1 MNFNEALQK
10 AAAYCSLSEKCEYE
24 VKEKLRT
31 WDVSN
36 TDVAKVID
44 QLRHDDFINDARYCT
59 YYTRDKFRFNRWGK
73 IKIGMMLRSKQLPE
87 EEITNARATLN
98 ELEVEHRDL
107 NLIID
112 HLAATPLPEQDQLL
126 IHRLKK
132 RKLMLKDKIY
142 QLERMLVPDVPA

>member
-87 EEITNARATLN
+87 EEIENALAQIDEAEYEEALVVILQTKLKSLTYKYEYEKQGKLFRFAQSRGF
-98 ELEVEHRDL
+98 EHNIVSNVLR
-107 NLIID
+107 
-112 HLAATPLPEQDQLL
+112 
-126 IHRLKK
+126 
-132 RKLMLKDKIY
+132 
-142 QLERMLVPDVPA
+142 QLE

>member
-59 YYTRDKFRFNRWGK
+59 YFTRDKFRFNRWGK

-87 EEITNARATLN
+87 EEITNALAQIDEAEYEEALVVILQTKLKSLTYKYEYEKQGKLFRFAQSRGF
-98 ELEVEHRDL
+98 EH
-107 NLIID
+107 NIISNV
-112 HLAATPLPEQDQLL
+112 L
-126 IHRLKK
+126 R
-132 RKLMLKDKIY
+132 
-142 QLERMLVPDVPA
+142 QLE

>member
-87 EEITNARATLN
+87 EEITDALAQIDEAEYEEALVVLLQTKLKSLTYKFEYEKQGKLFRFAQSRGF
-98 ELEVEHRDL
+98 EHNIMSNVLR
-107 NLIID
+107 
-112 HLAATPLPEQDQLL
+112 
-126 IHRLKK
+126 
-132 RKLMLKDKIY
+132 
-142 QLERMLVPDVPA
+142 QLE

>member
-44 QLRHDDFINDARYCT
+44 QLRHDDFINDTRYCS

-73 IKIGMMLRSKQLPE
+73 IKIGLMLRSKQLPA
-87 EEITNARATLN
+87 EEIENALAQIDEAEYEEALVVLLQAKLRKFAQSRGF
-98 ELEVEHRDL
+98 EHNIVSNVLR
-107 NLIID
+107 
-112 HLAATPLPEQDQLL
+112 
-126 IHRLKK
+126 
-132 RKLMLKDKIY
+132 
-142 QLERMLVPDVPA
+142 QLE

>member
-87 EEITNARATLN
+87 EEIENALAQIDEAEYEEALVVILQTKLKSLTYKYEYEKQGKLFRFAQSRGF
-98 ELEVEHRDL
+98 EHNIVSHVLR
-107 NLIID
+107 
-112 HLAATPLPEQDQLL
+112 
-126 IHRLKK
+126 
-132 RKLMLKDKIY
+132 
-142 QLERMLVPDVPA
+142 QLE

>member
-44 QLRHDDFINDARYCT
+44 QLRHDDFINDTRYCT

-87 EEITNARATLN
+87 EEITNALAQIDEAEYEEALVVILQTKLKSLTYKFEYEKQGKLFRFAQSRGF
-98 ELEVEHRDL
+98 EH
-107 NLIID
+107 NIISNV
-112 HLAATPLPEQDQLL
+112 L
-126 IHRLKK
+126 R
-132 RKLMLKDKIY
+132 
-142 QLERMLVPDVPA
+142 QLE

>member
-87 EEITNARATLN
+87 EEITNALAQIDEAEYEEALVVILQTKLKSLTYKFEYEKQGKLFRFAQSRGF
-98 ELEVEHRDL
+98 EHNIVSNVLR
-107 NLIID
+107 
-112 HLAATPLPEQDQLL
+112 
-126 IHRLKK
+126 
-132 RKLMLKDKIY
+132 
-142 QLERMLVPDVPA
+142 QLE

>member
-87 EEITNARATLN
+87 EEITNALAQIDEAEYEEALVVILQTKLKSLTYKFEYEKQGKLFRFAQSRGF
-98 ELEVEHRDL
+98 EHNIVSHVLR
-107 NLIID
+107 
-112 HLAATPLPEQDQLL
+112 
-126 IHRLKK
+126 
-132 RKLMLKDKIY
+132 
-142 QLERMLVPDVPA
+142 QLE

>member
-10 AAAYCSLSEKCEYE
+10 AAACCSLSEKCEYE

-87 EEITNARATLN
+87 EEITNALAQIDEAEYEEALVVLLQAKLKTLTYKF
-98 ELEVEHRDL
+98 EYEKQGKLFRFAQSRGFEHNIVSNVLR
-107 NLIID
+107 
-112 HLAATPLPEQDQLL
+112 
-126 IHRLKK
+126 
-132 RKLMLKDKIY
+132 
-142 QLERMLVPDVPA
+142 QLE

>member
-36 TDVAKVID
+36 TEVAKVID
-44 QLRHDDFINDARYCT
+44 QLRHDDFINDARYCS

-73 IKIGMMLRSKQLPE
+73 IKIGMMLRSKQLPA
-87 EEITNARATLN
+87 EEIENALAQIDEAEYEEALVVLLQAKLKTLSYKF
-98 ELEVEHRDL
+98 EYEKQGKLFRFAQSRGFEHNIVSNVLR
-107 NLIID
+107 
-112 HLAATPLPEQDQLL
+112 
-126 IHRLKK
+126 
-132 RKLMLKDKIY
+132 
-142 QLERMLVPDVPA
+142 QLE

>member
-87 EEITNARATLN
+87 EEITNALAQIDEAEYEEALVVILQTKLKSLTYKFAYEKQGKLFRFAQSRGF
-98 ELEVEHRDL
+98 EH
-107 NLIID
+107 NIISNV
-112 HLAATPLPEQDQLL
+112 L
-126 IHRLKK
+126 R
-132 RKLMLKDKIY
+132 
-142 QLERMLVPDVPA
+142 QLE

>member
-31 WDVSN
+31 WEVSN

-87 EEITNARATLN
+87 EEITNALAQIDEAEYEEALVVLLQAKLRTLSYKF
-98 ELEVEHRDL
+98 EYEKQGKLFRFAQSRGFEHNIVSNVLR
-107 NLIID
+107 
-112 HLAATPLPEQDQLL
+112 
-126 IHRLKK
+126 
-132 RKLMLKDKIY
+132 
-142 QLERMLVPDVPA
+142 QLE

>member
-87 EEITNARATLN
+87 EEITHALAQIDEAEYEEALVVILQTKLKSLTYKFEYEKQGKLFRFAQSRGF
-98 ELEVEHRDL
+98 EHNIVSNVLR
-107 NLIID
+107 
-112 HLAATPLPEQDQLL
+112 
-126 IHRLKK
+126 
-132 RKLMLKDKIY
+132 
-142 QLERMLVPDVPA
+142 QLE

>member
-87 EEITNARATLN
+87 EEITNALAQIDEAEYEEALVVLLQAKLRTLSYKF
-98 ELEVEHRDL
+98 EYEKQGKLFRFAQSRGCEHNIVSNVLR
-107 NLIID
+107 
-112 HLAATPLPEQDQLL
+112 
-126 IHRLKK
+126 
-132 RKLMLKDKIY
+132 
-142 QLERMLVPDVPA
+142 QLE

>member
-44 QLRHDDFINDARYCT
+44 QLRHDDFINDARYCN

-87 EEITNARATLN
+87 EEITNALAQIDEAEYEEALVVILQTKLKSLTYKFEYEKQGKLFRFAQSRGF
-98 ELEVEHRDL
+98 EHNIVSHVLR
-107 NLIID
+107 
-112 HLAATPLPEQDQLL
+112 
-126 IHRLKK
+126 
-132 RKLMLKDKIY
+132 
-142 QLERMLVPDVPA
+142 QLE

>member
-87 EEITNARATLN
+87 EEITNALAQIDEAEYEEALVVLLQAKLRTLSYKF
-98 ELEVEHRDL
+98 EYEKQGKLFRFAQSRGFEHNIVSNVLR
-107 NLIID
+107 
-112 HLAATPLPEQDQLL
+112 
-126 IHRLKK
+126 
-132 RKLMLKDKIY
+132 
-142 QLERMLVPDVPA
+142 QLE

>member
-87 EEITNARATLN
+87 EEITNALAQIDEAEYEEALVVILQTKLKSLTYKYEYEKQGKLFRFAQSRGF
-98 ELEVEHRDL
+98 EHNIVSHVLR
-107 NLIID
+107 
-112 HLAATPLPEQDQLL
+112 
-126 IHRLKK
+126 
-132 RKLMLKDKIY
+132 
-142 QLERMLVPDVPA
+142 QLE

>member
-87 EEITNARATLN
+87 EEITNALAQIDEAEYEEALVVILQTKLKSLTYKFEYEKQGKLFRFAQSRGF
-98 ELEVEHRDL
+98 EH
-107 NLIID
+107 NIISNV
-112 HLAATPLPEQDQLL
+112 
-126 IHRLKK
+126 IR
-132 RKLMLKDKIY
+132 
-142 QLERMLVPDVPA
+142 QLE

>member
-44 QLRHDDFINDARYCT
+44 QLRHDDFINDARYCS

-87 EEITNARATLN
+87 EEITNALAQIDEAEYEEALVVLLQAKLRTLSYKF
-98 ELEVEHRDL
+98 EYEKQGKLFRFAQSRGFEHNIVSNVLR
-107 NLIID
+107 
-112 HLAATPLPEQDQLL
+112 
-126 IHRLKK
+126 
-132 RKLMLKDKIY
+132 
-142 QLERMLVPDVPA
+142 QLE

>member
-87 EEITNARATLN
+87 EEITNALAQIDEAEYEEALVVLLQTKLKSLTYKFEYEKQGKLFRFAQSRGF
-98 ELEVEHRDL
+98 EHNIVSNVLR
-107 NLIID
+107 
-112 HLAATPLPEQDQLL
+112 
-126 IHRLKK
+126 
-132 RKLMLKDKIY
+132 
-142 QLERMLVPDVPA
+142 QLE

>member
-87 EEITNARATLN
+87 EEITNALAQIDEAEYEEALVVILQTKLKSLTYKYEYEKQGKLFRFAQSRGF
-98 ELEVEHRDL
+98 EH
-107 NLIID
+107 NIISNV
-112 HLAATPLPEQDQLL
+112 L
-126 IHRLKK
+126 R
-132 RKLMLKDKIY
+132 
-142 QLERMLVPDVPA
+142 QLE

>member
-87 EEITNARATLN
+87 EEITNALAQIDEAEYEEALVVILQTKLKSLTYKYEYEKQGKLFRFAQSRGF
-98 ELEVEHRDL
+98 EHNIVSNVLR
-107 NLIID
+107 
-112 HLAATPLPEQDQLL
+112 
-126 IHRLKK
+126 
-132 RKLMLKDKIY
+132 
-142 QLERMLVPDVPA
+142 QLE

>member
-87 EEITNARATLN
+87 EEITNALAQIDEAEYEEALVVLLQAKLRTLSYKF
-98 ELEVEHRDL
+98 EYEKQGKLFRFAQSRGFEH
-107 NLIID
+107 NIISNV
-112 HLAATPLPEQDQLL
+112 L
-126 IHRLKK
+126 R
-132 RKLMLKDKIY
+132 
-142 QLERMLVPDVPA
+142 QLE

>member
-44 QLRHDDFINDARYCT
+44 QLRHDDFINDARYCN

-87 EEITNARATLN
+87 EEITNALAQIDEAEYEEALVVILQTKLKSLTYKFEYEKQGKLFRFAQSRGF
-98 ELEVEHRDL
+98 EH
-107 NLIID
+107 NIISNV
-112 HLAATPLPEQDQLL
+112 L
-126 IHRLKK
+126 R
-132 RKLMLKDKIY
+132 
-142 QLERMLVPDVPA
+142 QLE

>member
-1 MNFNEALQK
+1 
-10 AAAYCSLSEKCEYE
+10 
-24 VKEKLRT
+24 
-31 WDVSN
+31 
-36 TDVAKVID
+36 
-44 QLRHDDFINDARYCT
+44 
-59 YYTRDKFRFNRWGK
+59 
-73 IKIGMMLRSKQLPE
+73 MMLTE

>member
-59 YYTRDKFRFNRWGK
+59 YYTRDKFRFNRCGK

-87 EEITNARATLN
+87 EEITNALAQIDEAEYEEALVVLLQAKLRTLSYKF
-98 ELEVEHRDL
+98 EYEKQGKLFRFAQSRGFEHNIVSNVLR
-107 NLIID
+107 
-112 HLAATPLPEQDQLL
+112 
-126 IHRLKK
+126 
-132 RKLMLKDKIY
+132 
-142 QLERMLVPDVPA
+142 QLE

>member
-87 EEITNARATLN
+87 EEITNALAQIDEAEYEEALVVILQTKLKSLTYKFEYEKQGKLFRFAQSRGF
-98 ELEVEHRDL
+98 EH
-107 NLIID
+107 NIISNV
-112 HLAATPLPEQDQLL
+112 L
-126 IHRLKK
+126 R
-132 RKLMLKDKIY
+132 
-142 QLERMLVPDVPA
+142 QLE

>member
-87 EEITNARATLN
+87 EEITNALAQIDEAEYEEALVVLLQAKLKTLTYKF
-98 ELEVEHRDL
+98 EYEKQGKLFRFAQSRGFEHNIVSNVLR
-107 NLIID
+107 
-112 HLAATPLPEQDQLL
+112 
-126 IHRLKK
+126 
-132 RKLMLKDKIY
+132 
-142 QLERMLVPDVPA
+142 QLE

>member
-44 QLRHDDFINDARYCT
+44 QLRHDDFINDARYCS

-73 IKIGMMLRSKQLPE
+73 IKIGLMLRSKQLPE
-87 EEITNARATLN
+87 EEIENALAQIDEAEYEEALVVLLQTKLKSLTYKFEYEKQGKLFRFAQSRGF
-98 ELEVEHRDL
+98 EHNIVSNVLR
-107 NLIID
+107 
-112 HLAATPLPEQDQLL
+112 
-126 IHRLKK
+126 
-132 RKLMLKDKIY
+132 
-142 QLERMLVPDVPA
+142 QLE

>member
-73 IKIGMMLRSKQLPE
+73 IKIGMMLRSKQLPA
-87 EEITNARATLN
+87 EEIENALAQIDEAEYEEALVVILQTKLKSLTYKFEYEKQGKLFRFAQSRGF
-98 ELEVEHRDL
+98 EHNIVSNVLR
-107 NLIID
+107 
-112 HLAATPLPEQDQLL
+112 
-126 IHRLKK
+126 
-132 RKLMLKDKIY
+132 
-142 QLERMLVPDVPA
+142 QLE

>member
-44 QLRHDDFINDARYCT
+44 QLRHDDFINDARYCN

-87 EEITNARATLN
+87 EEITNALAQIDEAEYEEALVVLLQAKLRTLSYKF
-98 ELEVEHRDL
+98 EYEKQGKLFRFAQSRGFEHNIVSNVLR
-107 NLIID
+107 
-112 HLAATPLPEQDQLL
+112 
-126 IHRLKK
+126 
-132 RKLMLKDKIY
+132 
-142 QLERMLVPDVPA
+142 QLE

>member
-87 EEITNARATLN
+87 EEITNALAQ
-98 ELEVEHRDL
+98 
-107 NLIID
+107 ID
-112 HLAATPLPEQDQLL
+112 EAEYEEALVVILQTK
-126 IHRLKK
+126 LKSLTYK
-132 RKLMLKDKIY
+132 FEYEKQGKLFRFA
-142 QLERMLVPDVPA
+142 QS

>member
-10 AAAYCSLSEKCEYE
+10 AAAYCSLSEKCEYA

-87 EEITNARATLN
+87 EEITNALAQIDEAEYEEALVVILQTKLKSLTYKFEYEKQGKLFRFAQSRGF
-98 ELEVEHRDL
+98 EHNIVSHVLR
-107 NLIID
+107 
-112 HLAATPLPEQDQLL
+112 
-126 IHRLKK
+126 
-132 RKLMLKDKIY
+132 
-142 QLERMLVPDVPA
+142 QLE

>member
-87 EEITNARATLN
+87 EEITNALAQIDEAEYEEALVVLLQAKLRTLSYKF
-98 ELEVEHRDL
+98 EYEKQGKLFRFAQSRGFEHNNVSNVLR
-107 NLIID
+107 
-112 HLAATPLPEQDQLL
+112 
-126 IHRLKK
+126 
-132 RKLMLKDKIY
+132 
-142 QLERMLVPDVPA
+142 QLE

>member
-87 EEITNARATLN
+87 EEITNALAQIDEAEYEEALVVLLQAKLKTLSYKF
-98 ELEVEHRDL
+98 EYEKQGKLFRFAQSRGFEHNVVSNVLR
-107 NLIID
+107 
-112 HLAATPLPEQDQLL
+112 QL
-126 IHRLKK
+126 
-132 RKLMLKDKIY
+132 
-142 QLERMLVPDVPA
+142 Q

>member
-87 EEITNARATLN
+87 EEITNALAQIDEAEYEEALVVILQTKLKSLTYKFEYEKQGKLFRFAQSRGF
-98 ELEVEHRDL
+98 EHNVVSNVLR
-107 NLIID
+107 
-112 HLAATPLPEQDQLL
+112 QL
-126 IHRLKK
+126 
-132 RKLMLKDKIY
+132 
-142 QLERMLVPDVPA
+142 Q